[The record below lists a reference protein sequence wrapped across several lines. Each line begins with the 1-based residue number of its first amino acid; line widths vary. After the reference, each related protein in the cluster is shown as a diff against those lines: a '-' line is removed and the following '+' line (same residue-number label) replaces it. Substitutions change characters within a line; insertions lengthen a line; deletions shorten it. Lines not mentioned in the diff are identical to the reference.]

1 MIKLRVAKRY
11 ARALF
16 ELAKETGRI
25 EEIGSELASV
35 VQLFEANGA
44 LWHGLT
50 SPATAREA
58 KSQALDAVAE
68 KAGLD
73 KTVANFLRVL
83 LDARKMVL
91 LPQVAGAYA
100 DLADEAVGRVRGT
113 AAAPMRLDEASLS
126 RLSAALSKALSKKV
140 ILDAEQDPSLVG
152 GVVARV
158 GNLVFDASVKTQLER
173 MKDSL
178 IKG

>member
-1 MIKLRVAKRY
+1 LIKLRVAKRY

-25 EEIGSELASV
+25 EEIGGELTSV
-35 VQLFEANGA
+35 VQFFETNGE

-50 SPATAREA
+50 SPATPREA
-58 KSQALDAVAE
+58 KSQALDAIAE
-68 KAGLD
+68 KGGLD

-91 LPQVAGAYA
+91 LPQVTSAYA
-100 DLADEAVGRVRGT
+100 DLADEAAGRVRGT
-113 AAAPMRLDEASLS
+113 AAAPMKLDEAALQ

-140 ILDAEQDPSLVG
+140 VLDAEQDPSLVG